1 MSLEYSSTIAGIV
14 KKLETRDP
22 LPPLAPSA
30 EWDSELT
37 DQINDISLENLFD
50 GQSIKD
56 SIMGHALQ
64 SGLLLW
70 NDALDASHTISQN
83 IESRTGSY
91 WHGIMHRREPDYSNA
106 KYWFRRV
113 GGHPTFPALREQA
126 LALLQSGSVE
136 SDSLADYIEAI
147 GEIEDWDAFRFVD
160 WCQAADGDR
169 STSKAVKAFLQA
181 IQVEEIKLLL
191 DYSYQQALTQ

>member
-1 MSLEYSSTIAGIV
+1 MSLEYSLTIAGIV

-30 EWDSELT
+30 EWNSELT

-70 NDALDASHTISQN
+70 NDALDASHTISQGL
-83 IESRTGSY
+83 ESRTGSY

-169 STSKAVKAFLQA
+169 STPEAVKTFLQA
-181 IQVEEIKLLL
+181 VQVEEIKLLL
-191 DYSYQQALTQ
+191 NYSYQQALTQ

>member
-14 KKLETRDP
+14 QKLETRDP
-22 LPPLAPSA
+22 LPPLAPSE

-37 DQINDISLENLFD
+37 HRIETISLETLFD

-56 SIMGHALQ
+56 STMGDALQ

-70 NDALDASHTISQN
+70 NDALEASHTISQG

-113 GGHPTFPALREQA
+113 GAHPTFPALRERA
-126 LALLQSGSVE
+126 LVLLQSGSTG
-136 SDSLADYIEAI
+136 SDSLADYVEAI
-147 GEIEDWDAFRFVD
+147 EKIEDWDAFRFVD

-169 STSKAVKAFLQA
+169 STPEAVKSFLQTV
-181 IQVEEIKLLL
+181 QVEEIKLLL
-191 DYSYQQALTQ
+191 NYSYQQALTR

>member
-50 GQSIKD
+50 SQSIKD
-56 SIMGHALQ
+56 STMGYAMQ

-70 NDALDASHTISQN
+70 NDALDASHTISQGL
-83 IESRTGSY
+83 ESETGSY

-113 GGHPTFPALREQA
+113 GVHPTFPALRERA
-126 LALLQSGSVE
+126 LALLQSGSTE

-169 STSKAVKAFLQA
+169 STPEAVKPFLQA

>member
-136 SDSLADYIEAI
+136 PDSLADYIEAI

-169 STSKAVKAFLQA
+169 STPEAVKTFLQA
-181 IQVEEIKLLL
+181 VQVEEIKLLL
-191 DYSYQQALTQ
+191 NYSYQQALTQ

>member
-1 MSLEYSSTIAGIV
+1 MSSEYSSTIAGIV
-14 KKLETRDP
+14 RQLETRDP

-30 EWDSELT
+30 EWDGELT
-37 DQINDISLENLFD
+37 DQINDISLGNLFD

-56 SIMGHALQ
+56 SAMGHALQ

-70 NDALDASHTISQN
+70 NDALDASHTISQGL
-83 IESRTGSY
+83 ESGTGSY

-113 GGHPTFPALREQA
+113 GVHPTYPALRERV
-126 LALLQSGSVE
+126 LALLQSDSTE
-136 SDSLADYIEAI
+136 SDSLADYAKTIRET
-147 GEIEDWDAFRFVD
+147 GDWDAFRFVD

-169 STSKAVKAFLQA
+169 STPEAVKSFLQA
-181 IQVEEIKLLL
+181 VQVEEIRLLL

>member
-1 MSLEYSSTIAGIV
+1 MNAEYSATIASIV
-14 KKLETRDP
+14 SKLETRDP

-56 SIMGHALQ
+56 STMGYALQ

-70 NDALDASHTISQN
+70 NDALDPSHTISQG
-83 IESRTGSY
+83 IESETGSY

-113 GGHPTFPALREQA
+113 GTHSTFPALRERA
-126 LALLQSGSVE
+126 LALLQSGSTG
-136 SDSLADYIEAI
+136 SDSLANYAEAI
-147 GEIEDWDAFRFVD
+147 KKTDDWDAFRFVD

-169 STSKAVKAFLQA
+169 STPEDVKAFLQTV
-181 IQVEEIKLLL
+181 QVKEIKLLL
-191 DYSYQQALTQ
+191 HYSYQQTLTQ

>member
-14 KKLETRDP
+14 QKLETRNP
-22 LPPLAPSA
+22 LPPLAPSG

-37 DQINDISLENLFD
+37 HHIETISLETLFD

-56 SIMGHALQ
+56 STMGDALQ

-70 NDALDASHTISQN
+70 NDALEASHTISQG

-113 GGHPTFPALREQA
+113 GVHPTFPVLRERS
-126 LALLQSGSVE
+126 LVLLQSESTE
-136 SDSLADYIEAI
+136 SDSLADYAKMGKKTQE
-147 GEIEDWDAFRFVD
+147 WDAFRFVD

-169 STSKAVKAFLQA
+169 STPEAVKSFLQA
-181 IQVEEIKLLL
+181 VQVEEIKLLL
-191 DYSYQQALTQ
+191 DYSYQQALAQ

>member
-1 MSLEYSSTIAGIV
+1 MNAQYSATIASIV
-14 KKLETRDP
+14 RKLETREP
-22 LPPLAPSA
+22 LPPLAPSE

-37 DQINDISLENLFD
+37 HRINDISLENLFD
-50 GQSIKD
+50 GQSVKD
-56 SIMGHALQ
+56 STMGYALQ

-70 NDALDASHTISQN
+70 NDALDASHTISQG
-83 IESRTGSY
+83 IESGTGSY

-113 GGHPTFPALREQA
+113 GVHPSFPALRERV
-126 LALLQSGSVE
+126 LALLQADSAE
-136 SDSLADYIEAI
+136 SESLAGYVEAI
-147 GEIEDWDAFRFVD
+147 DGIEEWDAFRFVD

-169 STSKAVKAFLQA
+169 STSEAVKSFLQSV
-181 IQVEEIKLLL
+181 QVEEIKLLL

>member
-1 MSLEYSSTIAGIV
+1 MSLEYSSTLASIV
-14 KKLETRDP
+14 QKLETRNP
-22 LPPLAPSA
+22 LPPLAPSD

-37 DQINDISLENLFD
+37 DQLQDLSLETLFD
-50 GQSIKD
+50 GQSVKD
-56 SIMGHALQ
+56 STMGYALQ

-70 NDALDASHTISQN
+70 NDALDASHTISQD

-113 GGHPTFPALREQA
+113 GVHPTYPVLRERA
-126 LALLQSGSVE
+126 LALLQSGSTE
-136 SDSLADYIEAI
+136 SNSLADYAEAVE
-147 GEIEDWDAFRFVD
+147 EIEDWDAFRFVD

-169 STSKAVKAFLQA
+169 STPETVKAFLQTV
-181 IQVEEIKLLL
+181 QVEEIKLLL
-191 DYSYQQALTQ
+191 NYSYQQALTQ

>member
-1 MSLEYSSTIAGIV
+1 MSLEYSSTVAGIV
-14 KKLETRDP
+14 KKLEARDP
-22 LPPLAPSA
+22 LPPLAPSE
-30 EWDSELT
+30 EWNSELT
-37 DQINDISLENLFD
+37 HRIEGLSLETLFD

-56 SIMGHALQ
+56 STMGDALQ

-70 NDALDASHTISQN
+70 NDALDASHTISQG
-83 IESRTGSY
+83 IESGTGSY

-113 GGHPTFPALREQA
+113 GVHPTYPTLRERA
-126 LALLQSGSVE
+126 LALLQSGSTE
-136 SDSLADYIEAI
+136 SDSLANYVKAIE
-147 GEIEDWDAFRFVD
+147 EIEDWDAFRFVD

-169 STSKAVKAFLQA
+169 STPESVKSFLQA
-181 IQVEEIKLLL
+181 VQVEEIKLLL

>member
-14 KKLETRDP
+14 QKLETRNP

-50 GQSIKD
+50 GQSVKD
-56 SIMGHALQ
+56 STMGYALQ

-70 NDALDASHTISQN
+70 NDALDASHTISQG
-83 IESRTGSY
+83 IESGTGSY

-113 GGHPTFPALREQA
+113 GVHPTFPALRERA
-126 LALLQSGSVE
+126 LALLQSGSTE
-136 SDSLADYIEAI
+136 SDSLADYAEAI
-147 GEIEDWDAFRFVD
+147 KKTDDWDAFRFVD
-160 WCQAADGDR
+160 WCQAADGDG
-169 STSKAVKAFLQA
+169 STPEAVKSFLQA
-181 IQVEEIKLLL
+181 VQVEEIRLLL
-191 DYSYQQALTQ
+191 NYSYQGALAQ

>member
-1 MSLEYSSTIAGIV
+1 MNAEYSATIASIV
-14 KKLETRDP
+14 SKLETRNP
-22 LPPLAPSA
+22 LPPLAPNE

-37 DQINDISLENLFD
+37 HRIEGLSLETLFD

-56 SIMGHALQ
+56 STMGYALQ

-70 NDALDASHTISQN
+70 NDALDASHTISQGL
-83 IESRTGSY
+83 ESGTGSY

-113 GGHPTFPALREQA
+113 GVHPSFPALRERV
-126 LALLQSGSVE
+126 LALLRSNSAE
-136 SDSLADYIEAI
+136 SDSLADYVEAI
-147 GEIEDWDAFRFVD
+147 DEIEEWDAFRFVD

-169 STSKAVKAFLQA
+169 STSEAVKSFLQA
-181 IQVEEIKLLL
+181 VQVEEIKLLL

>member
-14 KKLETRDP
+14 KKLEARDP

-37 DQINDISLENLFD
+37 HRIEGLSLETLFD

-56 SIMGHALQ
+56 STMGDAFQ

-70 NDALDASHTISQN
+70 NDALDASHTISQGL
-83 IESRTGSY
+83 ESGTGSY

-113 GGHPTFPALREQA
+113 GVHSIFPALRERALTLLQKCSTNSDA
-126 LALLQSGSVE
+126 LAEYTQ
-136 SDSLADYIEAI
+136 AI
-147 GEIEDWDAFRFVD
+147 GKAEEWEAFRFVD
-160 WCQAADGDR
+160 WCEAADRDR
-169 STSKAVKAFLQA
+169 STPAAVKAFLQA
-181 IQVEEIKLLL
+181 VQVEEIKLLL
-191 DYSYQQALTQ
+191 HYSYQQTLT

>member
-1 MSLEYSSTIAGIV
+1 MNAGYSSTIASIV
-14 KKLETRDP
+14 QKLATRDP
-22 LPPLAPSA
+22 LPPLAPSE
-30 EWDSELT
+30 EWDSQLT
-37 DQINDISLENLFD
+37 DRISDLSLETLFD
-50 GQSIKD
+50 GESIED
-56 SIMGHALQ
+56 STMGDAVQ

-113 GGHPTFPALREQA
+113 GVHSIFPELRERA
-126 LALLQSGSVE
+126 LTLLQKRSTS
-136 SDSLADYIEAI
+136 SDALADYAEAI
-147 GEIEDWDAFRFVD
+147 EKAEDWDAFRFVD

-169 STSKAVKAFLQA
+169 STPEAVKTFLQA
-181 IQVEEIKLLL
+181 VQVKEIKLLL
-191 DYSYQQALTQ
+191 HYSYQGALT

>member
-1 MSLEYSSTIAGIV
+1 MSLEYSSTIASMV
-14 KKLETRDP
+14 QKLETRAP
-22 LPPLAPSA
+22 LPPLAPRE

-37 DQINDISLENLFD
+37 DQIQDISLEALFD

-56 SIMGHALQ
+56 STMGYAMQ

-70 NDALDASHTISQN
+70 NDALDASHTISQE
-83 IESRTGSY
+83 IESETGSY

-113 GGHPTFPALREQA
+113 GTHPTFPALREQA
-126 LALLQSGSVE
+126 LVLLQSGPTE
-136 SDSLADYIEAI
+136 SDTLADYAEAI
-147 GEIEDWDAFRFVD
+147 EKTDDWDAFRFVD

-169 STSKAVKAFLQA
+169 SRPEAVKSFLQTV
-181 IQVEEIKLLL
+181 QVEEIKLLL
-191 DYSYQQALTQ
+191 HYSYQRALTQ

>member
-1 MSLEYSSTIAGIV
+1 MNAEYSSTIAGIV

-22 LPPLAPSA
+22 LPPLAPNE

-37 DQINDISLENLFD
+37 HRIEGLSLETLFN

-56 SIMGHALQ
+56 STMGDAVQ

-70 NDALDASHTISQN
+70 NDALDASHTISQS
-83 IESRTGSY
+83 IESSTGSY
-91 WHGIMHRREPDYSNA
+91 WHGIMRRREPDYSNA

-113 GGHPTFPALREQA
+113 GVHPTFPVLRERA
-126 LALLQSGSVE
+126 LALLQSGSTE
-136 SDSLADYIEAI
+136 SDSFADYAEVIGKIE
-147 GEIEDWDAFRFVD
+147 EWDAFQFVD
-160 WCQAADGDR
+160 WCQAADEDR
-169 STSKAVKAFLQA
+169 STPEAVKSFLQA
-181 IQVEEIKLLL
+181 VQVEEMKLLL

>member
-22 LPPLAPSA
+22 LPPLAPSEA
-30 EWDSELT
+30 WDSELT
-37 DQINDISLENLFD
+37 DRIQDISLEALFD
-50 GQSIKD
+50 GQPVKD
-56 SIMGHALQ
+56 SRMGYALQ

-70 NDALDASHTISQN
+70 NDALDASHTISQGL
-83 IESRTGSY
+83 ESRTGSY

-106 KYWFRRV
+106 KYWFGRV
-113 GGHPTFPALREQA
+113 GIHPTYPTLRERA
-126 LALLQSGSVE
+126 LELLQGGPTE
-136 SDSLADYIEAI
+136 SDSLADYAEMIKET
-147 GEIEDWDAFRFVD
+147 EDWDAFRFVD

-169 STSKAVKAFLQA
+169 STPKAVKSFLQA
-181 IQVEEIKLLL
+181 VQVEEIKLLL

>member
-1 MSLEYSSTIAGIV
+1 MNAEYSSTIAGIV
-14 KKLETRDP
+14 QKLETRNP
-22 LPPLAPSA
+22 LPPLAPSE

-37 DQINDISLENLFD
+37 HRIEGLSLETLFD

-56 SIMGHALQ
+56 STMGYALQ

-70 NDALDASHTISQN
+70 NDALDASHTISQGL
-83 IESRTGSY
+83 ESGTGSY

-113 GGHPTFPALREQA
+113 GVHPAFPALRERV
-126 LALLQSGSVE
+126 LALLQSGSTE
-136 SDSLADYIEAI
+136 SESLADYIEAT
-147 GEIEDWDAFRFVD
+147 EKTEDWDAFRFVD

-169 STSKAVKAFLQA
+169 STPEAVKSFLQA
-181 IQVEEIKLLL
+181 IQIEEIKLLL
-191 DYSYQQALTQ
+191 DYSYQQTLTQ